1 MSVLFITDIPAPY
14 RVEMYNTMA
23 ESLPNLEVWYF
34 QKESKARSW
43 KFNQDRMRH
52 KFWVAGGFYVRM
64 GLYNLFVNPHLV
76 FKLLLK
82 QPRQVI
88 LAAGWN
94 DFDVLCIVL
103 LKRLGLIRSKIGFWS
118 EANHLTLGASKDNAF
133 KFRVRKFVYNTCDG
147 FHLISGE
154 MTRLTLSLWGVK
166 KSREIFFPNTIE
178 EDIHKV
184 HLNETFGPT
193 KNFNSDLPS
202 ILIAARL
209 TERYKGIINFLN
221 ALSDAQLKKIKLFL
235 AGDGNDRSKI
245 ESLVKSRRLENN
257 VILLGN
263 LTESEIG
270 KLYSSVDAF
279 CLPSFS
285 DASPLTVIE
294 ALRWKLP
301 LFISDRCGNHFEAVV
316 PGLNGITFNPMVS
329 KEIARSFDKFLSMK
343 DKWDQ
348 MGMNSAKIYED
359 VFAKQKTIT
368 NFIQHI
374 QGEEPH

>member
-1 MSVLFITDIPAPY
+1 M
-14 RVEMYNTMA
+14 
-23 ESLPNLEVWYF
+23 
-34 QKESKARSW
+34 
-43 KFNQDRMRH
+43 
-52 KFWVAGGFYVRM
+52 
-64 GLYNLFVNPHLV
+64 
-76 FKLLLK
+76 
-82 QPRQVI
+82 
-88 LAAGWN
+88 
-94 DFDVLCIVL
+94 
-103 LKRLGLIRSKIGFWS
+103 
-118 EANHLTLGASKDNAF
+118 
-133 KFRVRKFVYNTCDG
+133 
-147 FHLISGE
+147 
-154 MTRLTLSLWGVK
+154 
-166 KSREIFFPNTIE
+166 
-178 EDIHKV
+178 
-184 HLNETFGPT
+184 
-193 KNFNSDLPS
+193 
-202 ILIAARL
+202 
-209 TERYKGIINFLN
+209 
-221 ALSDAQLKKIKLFL
+221 
-235 AGDGNDRSKI
+235 
-245 ESLVKSRRLENN
+245 
-257 VILLGN
+257 LGN